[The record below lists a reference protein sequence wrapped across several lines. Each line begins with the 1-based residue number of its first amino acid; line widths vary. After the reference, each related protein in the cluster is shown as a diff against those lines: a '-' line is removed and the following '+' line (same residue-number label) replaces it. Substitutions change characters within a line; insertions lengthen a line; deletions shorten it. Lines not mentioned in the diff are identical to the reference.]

1 MISEII
7 HQVAAS
13 LFDLPVLFIPFV
25 IFLDLLVL
33 VIVLDLLFFSE
44 DPSFLSFL
52 HDLLV
57 FSVCVFVSLKGTC

>member
-7 HQVAAS
+7 HQVAAG
-13 LFDLPVLFIPFV
+13 LFDLPVLFIHFV

-33 VIVLDLLFFSE
+33 VIVLDLLVFSE

-57 FSVCVFVSLKGTC
+57 FPVCVFVSPTGAC